1 MLLSLTV
8 WKILGSLGIW
18 LIELSYV
25 PQITKLF
32 RRKTTQDISLLFPG
46 LNLAGRLLAMG
57 YSIAI
62 DEQIFAIGFMLG
74 SFMRATLLFQVI
86 YYRWIRP
93 KITAPT
99 EHSHDTLAALGQ
111 VIPSPKD
118 DCPAHS

>member
-25 PQITKLF
+25 PQITKLY

-46 LNLAGRLLAMG
+46 LNLVGRLLAMG
-57 YSIAI
+57 YSMAI
-62 DEQIFAIGFMLG
+62 GEQIFAIGFMLG

-93 KITAPT
+93 KITDPA
-99 EHSHDTLAALGQ
+99 ERSHEALCALGH
-111 VIPSPKD
+111 VLPSPKD
-118 DCPAHS
+118 GPAHR

>member
-25 PQITKLF
+25 PQITKLY

-57 YSIAI
+57 YSMAI
-62 DEQIFAIGFMLG
+62 GEQIFAIGFMLG
-74 SFMRATLLFQVI
+74 SLMRATLLFQVI
-86 YYRWIRP
+86 YYRWLRP
-93 KITAPT
+93 RIARPT
-99 EHSHDTLAALGQ
+99 EASQDALGALGK
-111 VIPSPKD
+111 VLPSPD